1 MYYLGLEIEGY
12 PYVVIPCIEENEI
25 SRELARYTVEI
36 ITRPSGDDEEKF
48 IKCMADIGGVNVM
61 IRTPIK

>member
-1 MYYLGLEIEGY
+1 MGLEIEGY
-12 PYVVIPCIEENEI
+12 PYVVIPCIDENEI

-36 ITRPSGDDEEKF
+36 ITRPANDEEEKF

-61 IRTPIK
+61 LRNPIK